1 MLRHFAAPAQ
11 RLVAIEQLASGS
23 LSAHLSM
30 LQVISYETVRKFAEA
45 LSGTCEL
52 LVCDEGHRL
61 AWPNLRESVTAW

>member
-1 MLRHFAAPAQ
+1 
-11 RLVAIEQLASGS
+11 
-23 LSAHLSM
+23 M

-61 AWPNLRESVTAW
+61 AWPNLRESVTACLVYAYPSCWASSDELRPPAG